1 MIKEG
6 IVYYSTGSNYKI
18 KSDGVFYECKIKGK
32 LRIKQIE
39 TTNPIAVGDK
49 VSFSIE
55 KNKKSP
61 IGLISEVKE
70 RNNYIIRKSVN
81 LSKQFH
87 IIASNIDQV
96 FLMVTIKEPKTFT
109 SFIDR
114 FLVTAEAY
122 RIKTIILFNKIDLY
136 SPDEKK
142 ELDILREIYSNIG
155 YDCFK
160 ISAKKK
166 DTLKSIINLMKDK
179 TNMFS
184 GNSGVGKSTLIN
196 TLFPK
201 LKLKTIEIS
210 NTHKQGKH
218 ATTFSEM
225 HDLNDG
231 IKIVD
236 TPGVKSF
243 GIVDINPEELDN
255 YFPEFSALKSNCRFN
270 NCMHVK
276 EPNCAIK
283 LGLEEKIISQ
293 TRYNSY
299 IDLIREDNYK
309 IR

>member
-6 IVYYSTGSNYKI
+6 IVYYSTGSNYKV

-136 SPDEKK
+136 SPDEIK
-142 ELDILREIYSNIG
+142 ELEILREIYSNIG

-166 DTLKSIINLMKDK
+166 DTLKSIIDLMKDK

-210 NTHKQGKH
+210 STHKQGKH

-255 YFPEFSALKSNCRFN
+255 YYPEFLALKSNCRFN

-293 TRYNSY
+293 TRYDSY

>member
-166 DTLKSIINLMKDK
+166 GTLKSIINLMKDK

-236 TPGVKSF
+236 TPGLKSF

>member
-6 IVYYSTGSNYKI
+6 IVYYSTGSNYKV

-136 SPDEKK
+136 SPNEIK
-142 ELDILREIYSNIG
+142 ELEILREVYSNIG

-166 DTLKSIINLMKDK
+166 GTLKSIINLMKGK

-210 NTHKQGKH
+210 STHKQGKH

-255 YFPEFSALKSNCRFN
+255 YYPEFLALKSNCRFN

-293 TRYNSY
+293 TRYDSY
-299 IDLIREDNYK
+299 IDLIKKDNYK

>member
-6 IVYYSTGSNYKI
+6 IVYYSTGSNYKV

-136 SPDEKK
+136 SPNEIK
-142 ELDILREIYSNIG
+142 ELEILREIYSNIG

-255 YFPEFSALKSNCRFN
+255 YYPEFLALKSNCRFN

-293 TRYNSY
+293 TRYDSY

>member
-293 TRYNSY
+293 TRYDSY

>member
-6 IVYYSTGSNYKI
+6 IVYYSTGSNYKV
-18 KSDGVFYECKIKGK
+18 KSDGVFYKCKIKGK
-32 LRIKQIE
+32 LRIKQID

-55 KNKKSP
+55 KNKKS
-61 IGLISEVKE
+61 IVGLISEVKE

-122 RIKTIILFNKIDLY
+122 KIKVIILFNKIDIY
-136 SPDEKK
+136 SNDELKR
-142 ELDILREIYSNIG
+142 LDILRDIYSKIG

-160 ISAKKK
+160 IIARNKS
-166 DTLKSIINLMKDK
+166 TLKNIINLMKEK

-210 NTHKQGKH
+210 SSHKQGKH

-225 HDLNDG
+225 YDLNDG

-243 GIVDINPEELDN
+243 GIVEINPEELDN
-255 YFPEFSALKSNCRFN
+255 YFPEFLALKSNCKFN
-270 NCMHVK
+270 NCMHIK

-283 LGLEEKIISQ
+283 LGLEEKIISK
-293 TRYNSY
+293 TRYDSY
-299 IDLIREDNYK
+299 IDLIKEDNYK

>member
-6 IVYYSTGSNYKI
+6 IVYYSTGSNYKV

-136 SPDEKK
+136 SPNEIK
-142 ELDILREIYSNIG
+142 ELEILREVYSNIG

-166 DTLKSIINLMKDK
+166 DTLKSIIDLMKDK

-243 GIVDINPEELDN
+243 GIVDINPEELDS
-255 YFPEFSALKSNCRFN
+255 YFPEFLALKSNCRFN

-293 TRYNSY
+293 TRYDSY

>member
-6 IVYYSTGSNYKI
+6 IVYYSTGSNYKV

-136 SPDEKK
+136 SPNEIK
-142 ELDILREIYSNIG
+142 ELEILREVYSNIG

-166 DTLKSIINLMKDK
+166 DTLKSIIDLMKDK

-255 YFPEFSALKSNCRFN
+255 YYPEFLALKSNCRFN

-293 TRYNSY
+293 TRYDSY

>member
-6 IVYYSTGSNYKI
+6 IVYYSTGSNYKV

-136 SPDEKK
+136 SPNEIK
-142 ELDILREIYSNIG
+142 ELEILREVYSNIG

-166 DTLKSIINLMKDK
+166 GTLKSIINLMKDK

-210 NTHKQGKH
+210 STHKQGKH

-243 GIVDINPEELDN
+243 GIVDINPEELDS
-255 YFPEFSALKSNCRFN
+255 YFPEFLALKSNCRFN

-293 TRYNSY
+293 TRYDSY

>member
-6 IVYYSTGSNYKI
+6 IVYYSTGSNYKV

-55 KNKKSP
+55 KNKKSQ

-136 SPDEKK
+136 SPDEIK
-142 ELDILREIYSNIG
+142 ELEILREVYSNIG

-166 DTLKSIINLMKDK
+166 DTLKSIIDLMKDK

-255 YFPEFSALKSNCRFN
+255 YYPEFLALKSNCRFN

-293 TRYNSY
+293 TRYDSY
-299 IDLIREDNYK
+299 IDLIKEDNYK

>member
-236 TPGVKSF
+236 TPGLKSF

-293 TRYNSY
+293 TRYDSY

>member
-6 IVYYSTGSNYKI
+6 IVYYSTGSNYKV

-136 SPDEKK
+136 SPNEIK
-142 ELDILREIYSNIG
+142 ELEILREVYSNIG

-166 DTLKSIINLMKDK
+166 GTLKSIINLMKGK

-210 NTHKQGKH
+210 STHKQGKH

-255 YFPEFSALKSNCRFN
+255 YFPEFLALKSNCRFN

-293 TRYNSY
+293 TRYDSY

>member
-6 IVYYSTGSNYKI
+6 IVYYSTGSNYRV
-18 KSDGVFYECKIKGK
+18 KSDGVFYKCKIKGK

-55 KNKKSP
+55 KNKKSTV
-61 IGLISEVKE
+61 GLISEVKE

-122 RIKTIILFNKIDLY
+122 KIKVIILFNKIDIY
-136 SPDEKK
+136 SNDELKR
-142 ELDILREIYSNIG
+142 LDILIEIYSKIG

-160 ISAKKK
+160 IIARNKG
-166 DTLKSIINLMKDK
+166 TLKNIINLMKEK

-210 NTHKQGKH
+210 NSHKQGKH

-225 HDLNDG
+225 YDLNYG

-243 GIVDINPEELDN
+243 GIVEINPEDLDN
-255 YFPEFSALKSNCRFN
+255 YFPEFLALKSNCKFN
-270 NCMHVK
+270 NCMHLK

-283 LGLEEKIISQ
+283 LGLEEKIISK
-293 TRYNSY
+293 TRYDSY
-299 IDLIREDNYK
+299 IDLIKEDDYK

>member
-6 IVYYSTGSNYKI
+6 IVYYSTGSNYKV
-18 KSDGVFYECKIKGK
+18 KSDGVFYKCKIKGK

-55 KNKKSP
+55 KNKKSTV
-61 IGLISEVKE
+61 GLISEVKE

-122 RIKTIILFNKIDLY
+122 KIKVIILFNKIDIC
-136 SPDEKK
+136 SNDELKR
-142 ELDILREIYSNIG
+142 LDILRETYSKIG

-160 ISAKKK
+160 IIARNKS
-166 DTLKSIINLMKDK
+166 TLKNIINLMKEK

-210 NTHKQGKH
+210 NSHKQGKH

-225 HDLNDG
+225 YDLKDG

-243 GIVDINPEELDN
+243 GIVEINPEELDN
-255 YFPEFSALKSNCRFN
+255 YFPEFLALKSNCKFN

-283 LGLEEKIISQ
+283 LGLEEKIISK
-293 TRYNSY
+293 TRYDSY
-299 IDLIREDNYK
+299 IDLIKEDNYK

>member
-6 IVYYSTGSNYKI
+6 IVYYSTGSNYKV

>member
-6 IVYYSTGSNYKI
+6 IVYYSTGSNYKV

-136 SPDEKK
+136 SPNEIK
-142 ELDILREIYSNIG
+142 ELEILREVYSNIG

-166 DTLKSIINLMKDK
+166 GTLKSIINLMKGK

-255 YFPEFSALKSNCRFN
+255 YFPEFLALKSNCRFN

-293 TRYNSY
+293 TRYDSY